1 MTRLLISA
9 LALAILA
16 PAHAEDLRVTEPP
29 EAVRATLKLAPFYK
43 KYVSAGG
50 FPVVGS
56 EKVSDSGMLEAAWLI
71 GRMLDGRDDIL
82 KAMIANKVRC
92 AVMAIGELTTD
103 IPEHGDLTPK
113 AYWDRRARG
122 LGATPQ
128 RPAVRGAEE
137 NLLCAPGDPYRE
149 ENILIHEFAH
159 AIHEM
164 GMNTVDPSFDTRLA
178 AAYASAMK
186 AELWQG
192 KYAATNRME
201 YWAEGVQSWFDTNRV
216 NDRDHNHV
224 HLRAQL
230 KEYDPALAAL
240 IAEVFGD
247 KEWRYTRP
255 TARRDL
261 PHLRSYDPA
270 KLPAFAWPINL
281 AEAASGRDGNLGA
294 SPPAEK

>member
-1 MTRLLISA
+1 MPA
-9 LALAILA
+9 LALAILTPLHAGDLQVTA
-16 PAHAEDLRVTEPP
+16 PPD
-29 EAVRATLKLAPFYK
+29 AVRASLKLAPFYK

-82 KAMIANKVRC
+82 HAMIANKVRC

-103 IPEHGDLTPK
+103 IPEHSDLTPK

-122 LGATPQ
+122 LGATPE
-128 RPAVRGAEE
+128 RPAVSGAEE
-137 NLLCAPGDPYRE
+137 NLLCAPGDPYHE

-164 GMNTVDPSFDTRLA
+164 GMSTVDPSFDTRLA
-178 AAYASAMK
+178 AAYASAVK
-186 AELWQG
+186 AGLWKG

-216 NDRDHNHV
+216 NDHDHNHV
-224 HLRAQL
+224 HLRGQL
-230 KEYDPALAAL
+230 KEYDPALATL

-247 KEWRYTRP
+247 REWRYTRP
-255 TARRDL
+255 TERRDL
-261 PHLRSYDPA
+261 PHLRDYDPA
-270 KLPAFAWPINL
+270 KLATFAWPREL
-281 AEAASGRDGNLGA
+281 A
-294 SPPAEK
+294 SPQTVE

>member
-1 MTRLLISA
+1 MTRSRLPLPASLFIGLLHSG
-9 LALAILA
+9 L
-16 PAHAEDLRVTEPP
+16 AEDLRVTPP
-29 EAVRATLKLAPFYK
+29 PDAVRTAFKLAPFYQK
-43 KYVSAGG
+43 CVSVGG

-56 EKVSDSGMLEAAWLI
+56 AKVSDSALLEAAWLI
-71 GRMLDGRDDIL
+71 DHMLTDRDDIRR
-82 KAMIANKVRC
+82 AMIANKVRC

-103 IPEHGDLTPK
+103 IPEHNDLTPK
-113 AYWDRRARG
+113 KYWDRRARG
-122 LGATPQ
+122 LGATAE
-128 RPAVRGAEE
+128 RPAVSGAEE

-164 GMNTVDPSFDTRLA
+164 GMNTVDPGFDGRLA
-178 AAYASAMK
+178 VAYAGAMK
-186 AELWQG
+186 AGLWKG

-216 NDRDHNHV
+216 NDHDHNHV
-224 HLRAQL
+224 HLRGQL

-255 TARRDL
+255 TERRDL
-261 PHLRSYDPA
+261 PHLRDYDPA
-270 KLPAFAWPINL
+270 KLPTFAWPKEL
-281 AEAASGRDGNLGA
+281 A
-294 SPPAEK
+294 SPPKEK